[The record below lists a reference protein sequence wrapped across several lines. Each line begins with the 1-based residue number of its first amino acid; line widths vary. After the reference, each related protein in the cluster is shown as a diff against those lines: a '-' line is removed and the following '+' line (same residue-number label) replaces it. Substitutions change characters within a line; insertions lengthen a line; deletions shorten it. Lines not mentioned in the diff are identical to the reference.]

1 MAFNLRQIEVFRAVM
16 VAQSIS
22 GAAKALHVSQP
33 AVSRL
38 IAYTEQRVGLKLFER
53 IKGRLYPTP
62 EARRLF
68 EEVGAVYNSV
78 QRVNQVAEEL
88 ITRGSGVVR
97 VGCSANLSQS
107 LLPHAIAAFGKRHP
121 EILVVL
127 HTMSPDNLVQHIF
140 GQQVEIAV
148 AYMPFPHPS
157 LATQLLYEN
166 HIVAALPEDHPLTS
180 RAELRVEDLVNEPFI
195 GYVADIPFGQLVRRC
210 FEGVDHIPRPRA
222 EVQQAHVACAL
233 VAAGVGVALVD
244 EQTVRSHQ
252 WRGIT
257 TRPVVPS
264 IPTPVHVFH
273 ALHQPL
279 SRPAQEFISILKS
292 HANDYRVQVAA
303 AT

>member
-1 MAFNLRQIEVFRAVM
+1 MPFNLRQIEVFRAVM

-38 IAYTEQRVGLKLFER
+38 ISYTEQRVGLTLFER

-68 EEVGAVYNSV
+68 EEVSAVYNSV

-88 ITRGSGVVR
+88 ISQGSGVLR

-107 LLPHAIAAFGKRHP
+107 LLPQAVASFARGHP

-127 HTMSPDNLVQHIF
+127 ETMSPHNLVQHIF
-140 GQQVEIAV
+140 GQQVEIGV
-148 AYMPFPHPS
+148 AYMHVPHPS
-157 LATQLLYEN
+157 LATQLLYAN
-166 HIVAALPEDHPLTS
+166 HIVAVLPDGHPLAAGT
-180 RAELRVEDLVNEPFI
+180 ELHVEELANEPFI
-195 GYVADIPFGQLVRRC
+195 GYASDIPFGQVVRQC
-210 FEGVDHIPRPRA
+210 FEGIDRLPKTRV

-244 EQTVRSHQ
+244 EQTVRSQQ

-257 TRPVVPS
+257 TRPVVPH

-273 ALHQPL
+273 AMHQPL
-279 SRPAQEFISILKS
+279 SRPAQEFISVLKS
-292 HANDYRVQVAA
+292 HAADSRQSVAI
-303 AT
+303 